1 MQLVIVFTSIC
12 SIRKI
17 LEIIDDLLI
26 FREKIEENEDVCC
39 MQMRLWEEEKSDVQC
54 WVSSTKT
61 VWQRIWYLICVNDMY
76 AKREFGH

>member
-26 FREKIEENEDVCC
+26 FREKNRGKRGCVLYANEIV
-39 MQMRLWEEEKSDVQC
+39 R
-54 WVSSTKT
+54 
-61 VWQRIWYLICVNDMY
+61 R
-76 AKREFGH
+76 REIRRAMLSK